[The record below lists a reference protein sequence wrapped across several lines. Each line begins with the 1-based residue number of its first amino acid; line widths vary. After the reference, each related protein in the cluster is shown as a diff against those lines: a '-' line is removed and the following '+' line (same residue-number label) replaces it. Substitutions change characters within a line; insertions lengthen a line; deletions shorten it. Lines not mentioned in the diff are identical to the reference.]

1 MTSRIVGIS
10 DETVQL
16 ACINY
21 KMQLFGRY
29 DALMTWYVKSL
40 TSLFQEGMV
49 YLNM

>member
-16 ACINY
+16 SCINY
-21 KMQLFGRY
+21 KMQLFGRS

-40 TSLFQEGMV
+40 TLFQEGMV